1 MRIFRDKYIY
11 LIVFVIFFSCKSE
24 EYKIQD
30 HLTLISNIK
39 NKLKDANAFKRDKTI
54 YINNLHNYFNENEV
68 NKLKKL
74 HLFKIIKIRK
84 NYVFYFQD
92 VFKSIDNSTLNFN
105 NSIISILIF
114 GKNRHKRENIAYYE
128 QFAECRINFQHLKKN
143 WTLIQRHV
151 YCQD

>member
-1 MRIFRDKYIY
+1 MRIFRDKYTY

-30 HLTLISNIK
+30 HLTIINNIK

-54 YINNLHNYFNENEV
+54 YINNLHNYLNENEV

-74 HLFKIIKIRK
+74 HLFKIIQTRD

-92 VFKSIDNSTLNFN
+92 VFKSIDKSTLNFN

-114 GKNRHKRENIAYYE
+114 GKNRHKRENIVYYE
-128 QFAECRINFQHLKKN
+128 QFAECRKSIQNLGTN
-143 WTLIQRHV
+143 WTLVVRYE